1 MEIIMEKSME
11 KRGIQSKRRYF
22 LAFVIGTMLFIL
34 VFGFTYSLSYFEY
47 QRISGLNQE
56 LSYGIFKDKL
66 DLSLFNKDICSI
78 SSFEKISE
86 DLRFQGDL
94 INTLERKFG
103 KNDKDV
109 LFKKQFYSLVELE
122 HFELVNQIN
131 QKCNRTMQTILFFY
145 SNNEDDLTASEEV
158 GRLLDVV
165 SAQNKNLIIYS
176 FDLNIEDDLINELKT
191 KYKIENSPTI
201 LINQK
206 DKIFYPKNIVQI
218 TQYLI

>member
-1 MEIIMEKSME
+1 MEKTIE
-11 KRGIQSKRRYF
+11 KRKIQSKRRYI
-22 LAFVIGTMLFIL
+22 LAFLIGTLLFLL

-66 DLSLFNKDICSI
+66 YFSLFNKDLCSL
-78 SSFEKISE
+78 SSFEKVSE

-94 INTLERKFG
+94 INTFERKFG
-103 KNDKDV
+103 KSDKNV
-109 LFKKQFYSLVELE
+109 LFKKQFYGLVELE
-122 HFELVNQIN
+122 HFEFVNQIN
-131 QKCNRTMQTILFFY
+131 QRCNSTIQTILFFY
-145 SNNEDDLTASEEV
+145 SNNEDEIISSEEV

-176 FDLNIEDDLINELKT
+176 FDLNIKDDLINELKL
-191 KYKIENSPTI
+191 KYRIENSPTI

-206 DKIFYPKNIVQI
+206 DKIFYPKNIDQI
-218 TQYLI
+218 EQYLG

>member
-1 MEIIMEKSME
+1 MEKIIE
-11 KRGIQSKRRYF
+11 KRGIQSKRRYA
-22 LAFVIGTMLFIL
+22 LAFLIGTLLFLL

-47 QRISGLNQE
+47 QRISNLNQE

-66 DLSLFNKDICSI
+66 YLSLFNKDSCSI

-103 KNDKDV
+103 KNDEEV
-109 LFKKQFYSLVELE
+109 LFKKQFYGLVELE

-131 QKCNRTMQTILFFY
+131 QKCNSTLQTILFFY
-145 SNNEDDLTASEEV
+145 SNNEDEIISSEEV

-165 SAQNKNLIIYS
+165 SAQNENLIIYS
-176 FDLNIEDDLINELKT
+176 FDLNIKDDLINELKL
-191 KYKIENSPTI
+191 KYRIENSPTV
-201 LINQK
+201 LVNQK

-218 TQYLI
+218 EQYLI

>member
-1 MEIIMEKSME
+1 MENIIE
-11 KRGIQSKRRYF
+11 KRGIQSKRRYV
-22 LAFVIGTMLFIL
+22 LAFVIGTLLFLL

-47 QRISGLNQE
+47 QRISQLNQE

-66 DLSLFNKDICSI
+66 YLSLFNKDSCSL

-103 KNDKDV
+103 KNDEDV

-131 QKCNRTMQTILFFY
+131 QKCNNTLQTILFFY
-145 SNNEDDLTASEEV
+145 SNNKDDLTASEEV

-165 SAQNKNLIIYS
+165 SAQNNNLIIYS
-176 FDLNIEDDLINELKT
+176 FDLNIEDDLINELKI

-206 DKIFYPKNIVQI
+206 DKIFYPKNIDQI
-218 TQYLI
+218 TSYLD